1 MHLEET
7 QRQAEGWENLIVKKK
22 GKFQVC
28 LTETVG
34 MKLVARLTRYW
45 AFHMTGWA
53 SQVVLVVRTY
63 LPMQEV

>member
-34 MKLVARLTRYW
+34 MKPVARLTRYW
-45 AFHMTGWA
+45 
-53 SQVVLVVRTY
+53 VLVFLAVACGI
-63 LPMQEV
+63 LVP